1 MSIGL
6 RVVGVY
12 FNEKINI
19 AVVPGTT
26 TIKDVMDEAQK
37 SFAGFSYSSRDTRG
51 TLYSVTNKIGGQA
64 EPFTLRDSDRS
75 KQPVPVGKEFKT
87 WQSYIIRGGVQ
98 IEIDGGGFTPFG
110 QRLVEDNDQIV
121 WRLVSVIKR

>member
-12 FNEKINI
+12 FNEQINI

-37 SFAGFSYSSRDTRG
+37 FFAGFSYSSRDTGG

-75 KQPVPVGKEFKT
+75 KQPVGKEFKT
-87 WQSYIIRGGVQ
+87 WQSYIIRGGEQ
-98 IEIDGGGFTPFG
+98 IGIDGVFTPFG
-110 QRLVEDNDQIV
+110 QRLVEDSDQIV